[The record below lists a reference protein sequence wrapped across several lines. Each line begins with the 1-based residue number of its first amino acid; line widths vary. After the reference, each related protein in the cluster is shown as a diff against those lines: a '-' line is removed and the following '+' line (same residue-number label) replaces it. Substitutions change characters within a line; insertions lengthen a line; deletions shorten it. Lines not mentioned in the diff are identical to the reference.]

1 MNPLR
6 MDNVICLGNSYFDA
20 KDVVENGN
28 YYERAGSK
36 KDAYYDEIMELDRI
50 VSLKLLEKS
59 IAYFMS
65 AIITLALLQWFP
77 VVLILV
83 ILGGIYLGRYL
94 YSVSDKERIF
104 TSRVS
109 VTGIDNIEKNDMSLV
124 EFSDGSLEYL
134 PRGFARYGECLHFCV
149 KGSKIYCIK

>member
-6 MDNVICLGNSYFDA
+6 IENVICLGDSYLDA
-20 KDVVENGN
+20 KDVIENGN

-36 KDAYYDEIMELDRI
+36 KDVYYNEIIEIDHI

-65 AIITLALLQWFP
+65 AIVTLILLQWFP

-94 YSVSDKERIF
+94 YSISNRERIF

-134 PRGFARYGECLHFCV
+134 PRGFVRYGDSLHFCV